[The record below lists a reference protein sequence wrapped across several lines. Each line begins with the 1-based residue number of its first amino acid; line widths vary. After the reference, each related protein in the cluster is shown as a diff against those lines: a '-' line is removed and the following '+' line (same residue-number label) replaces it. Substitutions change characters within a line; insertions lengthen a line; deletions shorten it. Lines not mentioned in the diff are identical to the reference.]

1 MVKIKNTDELIT
13 LFYDKAHDKI
23 KQKVR
28 NAAVKNVDQKLE
40 DLKRS
45 SEEYS
50 LEEYRELLREEE
62 IRIIKKYVKEGA
74 KGAVVLSLF
83 PWVWF

>member
-1 MVKIKNTDELIT
+1 MNSTDELIS
-13 LFYDKAHDKI
+13 LFYDKAHYKI

-28 NAAVKNVDQKLE
+28 NAAAKNVDQKLE

-62 IRIIKKYVKEGA
+62 IRIIKK
-74 KGAVVLSLF
+74 
-83 PWVWF
+83 

>member
-1 MVKIKNTDELIT
+1 MNSTDELIT
-13 LFYDKAHDKI
+13 LFYDKAHYKI

-28 NAAVKNVDQKLE
+28 NAAAKNVDQKLE

-62 IRIIKKYVKEGA
+62 IRIIKKYVREGA
-74 KGAVVLSLF
+74 KGTIVLALF

>member
-1 MVKIKNTDELIT
+1 MKDSTRLVKK
-13 LFYDKAHDKI
+13 FYDKAHDKI

-74 KGAVVLSLF
+74 KGTIVLVLF